1 MKKEDLF
8 KQWEELKTKEEDID
22 CIILYIHMPTGEEEV
37 IVNPNVVDK
46 MQYIGKTYNDDLIHA
61 NCKDIYITD
70 VIFSVNDDSC
80 MDFEEALA
88 LMKEGRKV
96 KLPSWGGYWS
106 WDQEKETVIMHTK
119 DGEDLDIRETQRVGY
134 TLENILSDEWQIANE
149 ENCPQ
154 LGGEATFSF
163 GFAIKYLKRGFK
175 VARK

>member
-8 KQWEELKTKEEDID
+8 KQWEELKAKEEDID

-88 LMKEGRKV
+88 LMKEGHKV

-106 WDQEKETVIMHTK
+106 WDQDKETVTCWLMTGCLLRRK
-119 DGEDLDIRETQRVGY
+119 TTTVPNIRKAV
-134 TLENILSDEWQIANE
+134 ILISSTYGLNRRRI
-149 ENCPQ
+149 
-154 LGGEATFSF
+154 
-163 GFAIKYLKRGFK
+163 
-175 VARK
+175 

>member
-8 KQWEELKTKEEDID
+8 KQWEELKAKEEDID

-88 LMKEGRKV
+88 LMKEGHKV

-106 WDQEKETVIMHTK
+106 WISEKH
-119 DGEDLDIRETQRVGY
+119 RELA
-134 TLENILSDEWQIANE
+134 TLWRIFFLMNGRLLTRRIVLSLAERLHSLLVLRSNI
-149 ENCPQ
+149 
-154 LGGEATFSF
+154 
-163 GFAIKYLKRGFK
+163 
-175 VARK
+175 

>member
-8 KQWEELKTKEEDID
+8 KQWEELKAKEEDID

-88 LMKEGRKV
+88 LMKEGHKV
-96 KLPSWGGYWS
+96 KLPSWGGY
-106 WDQEKETVIMHTK
+106 TK
-119 DGEDLDIRETQRVGY
+119 LSG
-134 TLENILSDEWQIANE
+134 TLYAEGLS
-149 ENCPQ
+149 
-154 LGGEATFSF
+154 
-163 GFAIKYLKRGFK
+163 IKGNPFVLPWRYGI
-175 VARK
+175 

>member
-88 LMKEGRKV
+88 LMKEGHKV

-119 DGEDLDIRETQRVGY
+119 DGEDLDIGKHRELA
-134 TLENILSDEWQIANE
+134 TLWRIFFLMNGRLLTRRIVLS
-149 ENCPQ
+149 
-154 LGGEATFSF
+154 L
-163 GFAIKYLKRGFK
+163 
-175 VARK
+175 VARLHSLLVLRSNI

>member
-8 KQWEELKTKEEDID
+8 KQWEELKAKEEDID

-46 MQYIGKTYNDDLIHA
+46 MQYIDKMYNDDLIHA

-88 LMKEGRKV
+88 LMKEGAQGETSFLGRLLELGSGKRDGYYAHERWQRSGYQRNTE
-96 KLPSWGGYWS
+96 SWLHS
-106 WDQEKETVIMHTK
+106 
-119 DGEDLDIRETQRVGY
+119 GEY
-134 TLENILSDEWQIANE
+134 
-149 ENCPQ
+149 
-154 LGGEATFSF
+154 SF
-163 GFAIKYLKRGFK
+163 
-175 VARK
+175 